1 LTREEYSKWLAARA
15 KAGIKDTDITEENAA
30 NDITYTIGG
39 QLITVKIDGKCNKV
53 IYTATLPDNGPTVE
67 ASSEA
72 DLLAALRAVGWTE
85 STESNDES
93 TPKTRTIKIDNIEY
107 IIDADG
113 KVTLADGI
121 ESTSEIEKN
130 IKNLEQE
137 L

>member
-1 LTREEYSKWLAARA
+1 LTREEYSKWLGARA

-39 QLITVKIDGKCNKV
+39 QEIIVKIDGECNKV
-53 IYTATLPDNGPTVE
+53 IYTATLPDGRHAVE

-85 STESNDES
+85 STEES
-93 TPKTRTIKIDNIEY
+93 SESAPKTRTVKIDNIEY
-107 IIDADG
+107 IIDTDG

-121 ESTSEIEKN
+121 ESTDEIKKN
-130 IKNLEQE
+130 IESLQQE